1 VSRFPPTNYADYLAL
16 DKLLSLQKRRSEQF
30 GTPAHDETLF
40 IIVHQVYELW
50 FKQILTELDSVMAL
64 FGNDSVDDRNMRL
77 IVGRLH
83 RVCEIQKL
91 LIDQIGVLETMTPL
105 DFLDFRDYL
114 HPASGFQSVQFR
126 LIENKLGLQAGQ
138 RLRFNDQPY
147 ESYLSADAKRDVVAA
162 AGISLFDLVEK
173 WLERTPF
180 VSFHGY
186 SFWQDYRQAV
196 HRMFENDKALLKS
209 HPNSVDSERAIDD
222 LEQTAKMFDALFDR
236 ERYQELRENGV
247 WRLSYSALHAALF
260 INLYRDQPILH
271 LPYQLLTALAE
282 TDEMWTTWRYR
293 HALMVHR
300 MIGSKLGTGGS
311 AGHKYLRAATEKHK
325 IFTDLLDLSTYFIP
339 RSWLPALPAEVE
351 SALGYRHS

>member
-1 VSRFPPTNYADYLAL
+1 
-16 DKLLSLQKRRSEQF
+16 
-30 GTPAHDETLF
+30 
-40 IIVHQVYELW
+40 
-50 FKQILTELDSVMAL
+50 
-64 FGNDSVDDRNMRL
+64 
-77 IVGRLH
+77 
-83 RVCEIQKL
+83 
-91 LIDQIGVLETMTPL
+91 
-105 DFLDFRDYL
+105 
-114 HPASGFQSVQFR
+114 
-126 LIENKLGLQAGQ
+126 
-138 RLRFNDQPY
+138 
-147 ESYLSADAKRDVVAA
+147 LSADAKRDVVAA